1 MSFVKQR
8 KKNAIQA
15 NFLPEF
21 QPFSSLWEGP
31 DPVYPSEYSARWA
44 MRKMKQ
50 PLAEAKAVALHRNR
64 IFVHPQRFA
73 KVAEQTAISNYE
85 VRAASEG
92 NE

>member
-1 MSFVKQR
+1 
-8 KKNAIQA
+8 
-15 NFLPEF
+15 
-21 QPFSSLWEGP
+21 
-31 DPVYPSEYSARWA
+31 